1 MAVAGLVR
9 GWALGVCFGV
19 LCLGQIHSPGQSAPG
34 QVAPGQMRTVS
45 GTVVNSVTGEPISH
59 ALVQVFGSEN
69 AAVFTGAD
77 GRFEIPNIPKQP
89 INATA
94 RKPGYTGARHMIPYG
109 PDENNLTLKLTPD
122 AGIHGRVTSDQ
133 GEPVEGIQVQAFGE
147 QIAGG
152 RKQERMASIATT
164 DENGEY
170 DLDSLAPGN
179 YFLRTQQRP
188 LYRMSVAL
196 PAAQV
201 AYPAEFYPDA
211 PDRASAQA
219 VKVLPGQTAEAD
231 FALKLIPT
239 FRVSG
244 AIGGAGNG
252 GIFVNMSGSDGEET
266 STPVQFNPRTGR
278 FTLTAVP
285 AGSWTFT
292 FRARGGNNPAN
303 FAYAETQ
310 LDVKSNLSNVV
321 LALQPVLPIPVNIVH
336 AADSARGPQPVVQLI
351 PRGGASLLSRGIYM
365 ARPPQAELQA
375 QSAPPDTLEIR
386 DIPPGRYQVAVRT
399 FALNECLDTITS
411 GSTDLM
417 HTDLTV
423 TEGAPPQPITVSLRN
438 DCATVDG
445 TVRAEGVTGLVYVL
459 LVPDSGVGDP
469 VVRPAQPNGMFT
481 FSGIRPDTYH
491 VYAVPEIE
499 DLEYTNPEALRGL
512 SGQEITV
519 SANQK
524 AAVTLD
530 LAAAG
535 GSQ

>member
-1 MAVAGLVR
+1 MPVYGLVR

-19 LCLGQIHSPGQSAPG
+19 LCLGQIQGPGQAG
-34 QVAPGQMRTVS
+34 PGQMRTVS

-59 ALVQVFGSEN
+59 ALVQVFGSQN
-69 AAVFTGAD
+69 AVAFTGAD
-77 GRFEIPNIPKQP
+77 GHFEIPNIPKQP

-94 RKPGYTGARHMIPYG
+94 RKPGYTGPRHIIPYG
-109 PDENNLTLKLTPD
+109 PDENNITLKLTPD
-122 AGIHGRVTSDQ
+122 AGIHGRVMSDR
-133 GEPVEGIQVQAFGE
+133 GESVEGIQVQAFGE
-147 QIAGG
+147 QVVGG
-152 RKQERMASIATT
+152 RKRENMAGNATT

-196 PAAQV
+196 PAAQL
-201 AYPAEFYPDA
+201 AYSAEFYPDA

-219 VKVLPGQTAEAD
+219 VKILPGQTAEAD

-244 AIGGAGNG
+244 ALSGAGNG
-252 GIFVNMSGSDGEET
+252 GIFVSMSGSDGEET

-285 AGSWTFT
+285 AGPWTFT

-321 LALQPVLPIPVNIVH
+321 LALRPVFPIPVNIVH
-336 AADSARGPQPVVQLI
+336 AAENSRGGQPIVQLI
-351 PRGGASLLSRGIYM
+351 PRGGASLLSRGVYM
-365 ARPPQAELQA
+365 ARPPQPELQA

-399 FALNECLDTITS
+399 FGSNECLDTITS
-411 GSTDLM
+411 GSSDLT
-417 HTDLTV
+417 HSDLTV

-438 DCATVDG
+438 DCATVSG
-445 TVRAEGVTGLVYVL
+445 TVRAEGVTGTIYVL
-459 LVPDSGVGDP
+459 LIPDSGIGDP
-469 VVRPAQPNGMFT
+469 IVRPAPPNGTFT
-481 FSGIRPDTYH
+481 FFGIRPETYH

-499 DLEYTNPEALRGL
+499 DLEYTNPEALRSL

-519 SANQK
+519 EANQK
-524 AAVTLD
+524 AAITLD

>member
-1 MAVAGLVR
+1 MPVYGFVR

-19 LCLGQIHSPGQSAPG
+19 LCLGQIQVPGQAG
-34 QVAPGQMRTVS
+34 PGQMRTVS

-59 ALVQVFGSEN
+59 ALVQVFGSQN
-69 AAVFTGAD
+69 AVAFTGAD
-77 GRFEIPNIPKQP
+77 GHFEIPNIPKQP
-89 INATA
+89 INARA
-94 RKPGYTGARHMIPYG
+94 QKPGYTAGRHMIPYG
-109 PDENNLTLKLTPD
+109 PNENNITLKLTPD

-133 GEPVEGIQVQAFGE
+133 GEPVEGIPVQTFSEQVV
-147 QIAGG
+147 GG
-152 RKQERMASIATT
+152 RKRENMAGNAAT

-196 PAAQV
+196 PAAQL

-219 VKVLPGQTAEAD
+219 VKILPGQTTEAD
-231 FALKLIPT
+231 FTLKLIPT

-244 AIGGAGNG
+244 ALSGAGNG
-252 GIFVNMSGSDGEET
+252 GIFVSVSGSDGEET

-310 LDVKSNLSNVV
+310 LEVKSNLSNVV
-321 LALQPVLPIPVNIVH
+321 VALQPVFPIPVNIVH
-336 AADSARGPQPVVQLI
+336 AADSVKGGQPSIQLI
-351 PRGGASLLSRGIYM
+351 PRGGAGLFFRGIYM
-365 ARPPQAELQA
+365 ATPPQAQLQQ
-375 QSAPPDTLEIR
+375 QSAAPDTLEIR

-399 FALNECLDTITS
+399 FGSNECLDTITS

-423 TEGAPPQPITVSLRN
+423 TEGAPPQAITVSLRN
-438 DCATVDG
+438 DCATVSG
-445 TVRAEGVTGLVYVL
+445 TVRAEGVTGTVYVL
-459 LVPDSGVGDP
+459 LIPDSRIGDP
-469 VVRPAQPNGMFT
+469 IVRPAQPNGTFT
-481 FSGIRPDTYH
+481 FFGIRPDTYH
-491 VYAVPEIE
+491 VYAVAEIE
-499 DLEYTNPEALRGL
+499 NLEYTNPEALRGL

-519 SANQK
+519 AANQK

-530 LAAAG
+530 LAATG
-535 GSQ
+535 ESQ